1 MRLKKILLFFILLL
15 TTALLSSC
23 IESTGEFFALPISK
37 HEYQNLQSDIGE
49 MLVDGWELATPTTG
63 ALRTTMHFSDLTGDG
78 KEDIIVLLR
87 NTNTS
92 ELKFLVYTYKDDSYD
107 LYLTQVLKGSA
118 FARIE
123 FCDLT
128 GDGDCEI
135 ILGVQYGTEALYNA
149 LVYEIVD
156 KDLCEELLNVEFTD
170 LCMYDADGD
179 GCDNLLILQNDESGN
194 DAAAKLFGYKNNNIV
209 ELGEAPL
216 SAGVTKPEEIVTGY
230 IKKNIPVAVV
240 ESKYYVEGYISDAL
254 IYYEGAF
261 SNIGYD
267 ETLQIN
273 SNYLKPVYIAAGD
286 YDNDGYIELPRPVEI
301 SQDGNDTVYRIDW
314 YSVSPEKDSKYDYTT
329 YDCPEDDWYIIF
341 PTDWRYITKIE
352 KSTDSNGASVT
363 SFYRMNSINE
373 KIVMLTVKKYDQKT
387 AEYITDTERTVITRG
402 SEIITVSV
410 PKKSGDTIGIT
421 LNEAEDIIYSWE
433 KQNNYKSD
441 AEAIYEEN
449 SAS

>member
-1 MRLKKILLFFILLL
+1 MRLKKILLLFVLALI
-15 TTALLSSC
+15 TALLSSC
-23 IESTGEFFALPISK
+23 IESTGDFFSLPISK
-37 HEYQNLQSDIGE
+37 HEYQNLQSDVGE

-63 ALRTTMHFSDLTGDG
+63 TLRTTMHFSDLTGDG

-92 ELKFLVYTYKDDSYD
+92 ELKFLVYTYKNNSYD
-107 LYLTQVLKGSA
+107 HYMTQVLKGSA

-128 GDGDCEI
+128 GDGDSEI
-135 ILGVQYGTEALYNA
+135 VLGIQYGTEALYNA
-149 LVYEIVD
+149 IVYEIVD

-179 GCDNLLILQNDESGN
+179 KIDNLLILQNDESGN
-194 DAAAKLFGYKNNNIV
+194 DAAAKLFGYENNNII

-216 SAGVTKPEEIVTGY
+216 SAGVTRPEEIVTGY
-230 IKKNIPVAVV
+230 IQKNIPVAVV

-254 IYYEGAF
+254 IYYEGEF

-267 ETLQIN
+267 ATLQIN
-273 SNYLKPVYIAAGD
+273 SNYLKPIYIAAGD
-286 YDNDGYIELPRPVEI
+286 HDNDGFIELPRPVDI
-301 SQDGNDTVYRIDW
+301 SRDRNDAIYRIDW
-314 YSVSPEKDSKYDYTT
+314 YSVSPDKDSEYDYTT
-329 YDCPEDDWYIIF
+329 HDCPEDDWYIIF
-341 PTDWRYITKIE
+341 PTDWRYIIRIE
-352 KSTDSNGASVT
+352 RSTDKNGVSVT
-363 SFYRMNSINE
+363 SFYRNAGENE
-373 KIVMLTVKKYDQKT
+373 KIVMLTVKKYSPDT
-387 AEYITDTERTVITRG
+387 AEYITDAERTVITRG
-402 SEIITVSV
+402 NEIITVSV

-433 KQNNYKSD
+433 EKNNYKSD